1 MSIQG
6 RLSIVP
12 AFVKQLGAKPV
23 SLALKSR
30 KGGDMSDMQTEGWRE
45 ALASGRA
52 RWVGVR

>member
-30 KGGDMSDMQTEGWRE
+30 KGGDMSEWAEDLRVRE
-45 ALASGRA
+45 MPR
-52 RWVGVR
+52 

>member
-12 AFVKQLGAKPV
+12 AFVKQWGAKPV

>member
-12 AFVKQLGAKPV
+12 AFVKQWGAKPV

-30 KGGDMSDMQTEGWRE
+30 KGGDMSEWAEDLRVRE
-45 ALASGRA
+45 MPR
-52 RWVGVR
+52 